1 MTTLAQELFYQEVR
15 RYWRRAMN
23 ECVTEFRRLCVIR

>member
-15 RYWRRAMN
+15 MYWRRAMS
-23 ECVTEFRRLCVIR
+23 ECVAEFRRLCVIG